1 MWRNTPGHPP
11 ADGGACQQIN
21 LQPYRLRIVRDRK
34 EELSLTYKAYPLE
47 LVLLPG
53 SARISQPLWRIILG
67 EMRCAA
73 KEAMSAQPLNSAPAN
88 SKPGDWYSIT
98 SYRTMALAMN
108 MISRSHGSHMKIIL
122 CDVYLLPRLGRDRSD
137 VRWVLATE
145 VSRSDG

>member
-1 MWRNTPGHPP
+1 VRCDAQRRKRCQLSHSTAHPLIP
-11 ADGGACQQIN
+11 
-21 LQPYRLRIVRDRK
+21 
-34 EELSLTYKAYPLE
+34 SLE
-47 LVLLPG
+47 IG
-53 SARISQPLWRIILG
+53 SST
-67 EMRCAA
+67 
-73 KEAMSAQPLNSAPAN
+73 
-88 SKPGDWYSIT
+88 T